1 MKSDRLTIK
10 GPCGV
15 AVCAAIAQSLVG
27 CHSSSGASS
36 AATAPLAAPPPVPA
50 AAPPPTPS
58 EPATHGYFAGGM
70 FVDDSGGHYAE
81 ALLTVDGLV
90 RIFVDGV
97 PGAPNTLGSRQF
109 VGHLEF
115 TDGQAYGTGLVHTQG
130 CDQTGASTVCGGAVP
145 AEVAITTATRNLLLG
160 EITLSGGEVWSFQM
174 GWPTITYLEPAALEF
189 ASGQYTEVLAKA
201 AYEAVITVD
210 SGGRLFFQSP
220 ESGCVGNGTLAPHGD
235 GTFNVYN
242 VALRVENCA
251 SGYESSNGE
260 FQGLATRTIGGAW
273 DYWGDWLVAW
283 LSSPETAQVQ
293 QAFVMWGSKIPE

>member
-1 MKSDRLTIK
+1 MKSDRLAIK
-10 GPCGV
+10 SPCRV
-15 AVCAAIAQSLVG
+15 AVCAAIAQGLVG
-27 CHSSSGASS
+27 CHSSSGGGGA
-36 AATAPLAAPPPVPA
+36 A
-50 AAPPPTPS
+50 AAPPAPQPPAPVAVPPPPPS
-58 EPATHGYFAGGM
+58 EPATHGYFAGSI
-70 FVDDSGGHYAE
+70 FVGGSYGSYAE
-81 ALLTVDGLV
+81 AMLTVDGLV
-90 RIFVDGV
+90 RIYVDGV

-130 CDQTGASTVCGGAVP
+130 CDQTGAATVCGGAVP

-160 EITLSGGEVWSFQM
+160 EITLTGGEVWSFEM
-174 GWPTITYLEPAALEF
+174 GWPTVTYLEPAALEF
-189 ASGQYTEVLAKA
+189 ASGQYTEVLASA
-201 AYEAVITVD
+201 AFDAVVTVD

-220 ESGCVGNGTLAPHGD
+220 ESGCVGNGTLVPHGD
-235 GTFNVYN
+235 GTFNAYD
-242 VALRVENCA
+242 VALLVENCA

-260 FQGLATRTIGGAW
+260 FEGLATRTIGGAW